1 MLQFD
6 LDKFLSDKPLAIT
19 MSGLEELRCHI
30 QARLALADT
39 DIKAALETLAADR
52 AVPQAGRPRNGA
64 ASSTGV
70 IRIRGTISHHAMGDL
85 SSFLFGGATTEG
97 ISNDLDA
104 MLADDS
110 ISKIV
115 LDIDSPGGST
125 NGVTELANKI
135 IASRGQKPI
144 IAAVNSLAGS
154 AAYWIAAACDQIFV
168 TPSGSVGAI
177 GVYGIH
183 QDVSK
188 ALENEGVKVSIIKAG
203 KFKADGH
210 PSQPLD
216 DETRAR
222 AQTRVDDLYDQFI
235 RDVARGR
242 GVPETSVRNGYGEGD
257 VLTAKRAKTE
267 GMVDGIMTLDQV
279 VAKTFSLGAPA
290 NVATKAED
298 LPVLEG
304 EPDESEEDTTDNA
317 EGQARLGRMR
327 LKAFQ
332 SRAAVGAA

>member
-1 MLQFD
+1 
-6 LDKFLSDKPLAIT
+6 

-39 DIKAALETLAADR
+39 DLKAALETLVAER

-64 ASSTGV
+64 ASATGV
-70 IRIRGTISHHAMGDL
+70 IRIRGAISQHAMGDL
-85 SSFLFGGATTEG
+85 SSMLFGGATTEG
-97 ISNDLDA
+97 IGADLDA

-135 IASRGQKPI
+135 ISSRGQKPI

-154 AAYWIAAACDQIFV
+154 AAYWIAAACDQVFV

-222 AQTRVDDLYDQFI
+222 AQARIDELYDTFI

-242 GVPETSVRNGYGEGD
+242 GVPMSTVLNGYGEGD
-257 VLTAKRAKTE
+257 VLMAKSAKAA
-267 GMVDGIMTLDQV
+267 GMVDGIATLDAV
-279 VAKTFSLGAPA
+279 LAKTFSLAPHA
-290 NVATKAED
+290 GMKAESFSMTD
-298 LPVLEG
+298 DDTDELE
-304 EPDESEEDTTDNA
+304 EPDTEDDDEDAIETA
-317 EGQARLGRMR
+317 EAQARAARFR
-327 LKAFQ
+327 FRA
-332 SRAAVGAA
+332 RAAAAGAT